1 MDKKHFNV
9 VAAVIR
15 KDDKILC
22 MQRCRSHHS
31 YISEHWEF
39 PGGQVE
45 EGESHHE
52 TLIREIKEEMDWDIY
67 VGQRLGTIDHEYP
80 DFSITLT
87 AYECMARDENFKLLE
102 HLDYQWMERK
112 DLLSL
117 NWTEAD
123 KELILS
129 VAAGRE
135 HHDDI
140 SYR

>member
-1 MDKKHFNV
+1 M
-9 VAAVIR
+9 
-15 KDDKILC
+15 
-22 MQRCRSHHS
+22 
-31 YISEHWEF
+31 
-39 PGGQVE
+39 
-45 EGESHHE
+45 
-52 TLIREIKEEMDWDIY
+52 
-67 VGQRLGTIDHEYP
+67 
-80 DFSITLT
+80 
-87 AYECMARDENFKLLE
+87 NFKLLE

-135 HHDDI
+135 RHDDI

>member
-22 MQRCRSHHS
+22 MQRCRSHHP

-135 HHDDI
+135 CHDNI

>member
-135 HHDDI
+135 RHDDI